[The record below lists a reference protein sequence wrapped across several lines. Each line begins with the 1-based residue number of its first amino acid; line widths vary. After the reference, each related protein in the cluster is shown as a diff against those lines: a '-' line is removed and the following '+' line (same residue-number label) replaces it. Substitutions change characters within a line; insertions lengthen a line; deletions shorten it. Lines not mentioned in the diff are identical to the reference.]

1 VNKFN
6 NWLATGL
13 TVFLL
18 IFGFSAQL
26 LAAEISLQPKLANT
40 TERLIVKLRDPAAA
54 GRVHGLSSDRLRTL
68 SIKAGVALTYH
79 RALGGDA
86 QLLKLPRSMSLAEAQ
101 TVARRLQADP
111 GVEYAEPDQIKF
123 PRLVP
128 NDTQYSNQWHYK
140 APTDEIG
147 GTNLPGAWD
156 ITTGSPSLTV
166 AVIDSGILPHTD
178 LAGRT
183 LPGYDFVSEDLPG
196 VFLSANDGNGRDPD
210 PTDPGDWISL
220 EESLGI
226 AAGGLFSGCD
236 VSDSSWHGTHI
247 AGTIAA
253 ATNNGQGV
261 AGVNWGSKLLP
272 VRVLGKCGGYDS
284 DILDGMRWAMGLSV
298 PGVPSNPNPARVL
311 NMSLGGGDSGGCNP
325 AYQDAINQVNAAGA
339 VVVVAAGNGNTVSNS
354 SPDSCNGV
362 INVAATNRSGG
373 KASYSNFGDKVAIS
387 APGGEAFF
395 TSDPNGVLSTYNT
408 GTTTPAADT
417 YGYLQGTSFATPH
430 VAGIASL
437 MLSANPNLNPAQVRS
452 ILQSTARIFPVGS
465 TCNTTLCGAGIVNA
479 AAAVAQAR
487 DQASPG
493 PQTGWWWNE
502 AESGRGFTIEVRGNT
517 MFMAGYLYADDGRA
531 TWLVSAG
538 AMTNPNLY
546 SGQLLSFG
554 EGQTLSGPFKSNK
567 LTNGNVG
574 NITLQFIDATH
585 GTLTWPGGTIP
596 IERFIFKS
604 GTPAFQPETGWWWNE
619 AESGR
624 GFAVEIQGN
633 TLFMG
638 GYMYDDSGNPIWYVT
653 TGTMASPTLYQG
665 VWLQF
670 ADGQTLTGPYK
681 VNRLI
686 NNNVGSITLQFSSTT
701 TATLTL
707 PGGRQIPL
715 TRFVF

>member
-1 VNKFN
+1 
-6 NWLATGL
+6 
-13 TVFLL
+13 
-18 IFGFSAQL
+18 
-26 LAAEISLQPKLANT
+26 
-40 TERLIVKLRDPAAA
+40 
-54 GRVHGLSSDRLRTL
+54 
-68 SIKAGVALTYH
+68 
-79 RALGGDA
+79 
-86 QLLKLPRSMSLAEAQ
+86 
-101 TVARRLQADP
+101 
-111 GVEYAEPDQIKF
+111 
-123 PRLVP
+123 
-128 NDTQYSNQWHYK
+128 
-140 APTDEIG
+140 
-147 GTNLPGAWD
+147 
-156 ITTGSPSLTV
+156 
-166 AVIDSGILPHTD
+166 
-178 LAGRT
+178 
-183 LPGYDFVSEDLPG
+183 
-196 VFLSANDGNGRDPD
+196 
-210 PTDPGDWISL
+210 
-220 EESLGI
+220 
-226 AAGGLFSGCD
+226 
-236 VSDSSWHGTHI
+236 
-247 AGTIAA
+247 
-253 ATNNGQGV
+253 
-261 AGVNWGSKLLP
+261 
-272 VRVLGKCGGYDS
+272 
-284 DILDGMRWAMGLSV
+284 
-298 PGVPSNPNPARVL
+298 
-311 NMSLGGGDSGGCNP
+311 
-325 AYQDAINQVNAAGA
+325 
-339 VVVVAAGNGNTVSNS
+339 VVVAAGNGNTVSNS

-624 GFAVEIQGN
+624 GFTVEIQGN